1 MMDITDSELAMVSS
15 LAEKQVELE
24 VRIAKGEALLE
35 QLKKEHREISE
46 KALPAALQEVGLA
59 SVTLT
64 NGKKVTVKTEIYASI
79 PKDSSAPAFAW
90 LRDHG
95 HGALIKNI
103 ISTEFGKGEDE
114 KAVEA
119 AMLLAEAGFTPSQKE
134 SVHPMTLKA
143 FLKEQVEKGQD
154 VPLDLFGAFVF
165 NKSKVA

>member
-1 MMDITDSELAMVSS
+1 MIDITDDELSMVSA
-15 LAEKQVELE
+15 LAARQVELE
-24 VRIAKGEALLE
+24 ERIAKGEALLD
-35 QLKKEHREISE
+35 QLKQELRQVAE
-46 KALPAALQEVGLA
+46 KDLPNALQEVGLSA
-59 SVTLT
+59 IQLT
-64 NGKKVTVKTEIYASI
+64 NGKKVTIKTEIYASI

-114 KAVEA
+114 KAVQA

-143 FLKEQVEKGQD
+143 FLKEQMEKGTS
-154 VPLDLFGAFVF
+154 VPLELFGAFIL
-165 NKSKVA
+165 NRAKVA